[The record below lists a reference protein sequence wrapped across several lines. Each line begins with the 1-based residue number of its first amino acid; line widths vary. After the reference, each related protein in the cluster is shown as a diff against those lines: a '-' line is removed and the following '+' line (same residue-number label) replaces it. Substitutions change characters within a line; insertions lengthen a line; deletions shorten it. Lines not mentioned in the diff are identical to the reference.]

1 MEPDWDDF
9 KVLLALARA
18 GSVAGA
24 ARALGV
30 DNSTVS
36 RRLAA
41 LEDAVGARL
50 LLRGGREFGW
60 TAEGRAAIGAA
71 ESIETA
77 VAQGLRTCRAAR
89 SDVSGS
95 LRLSCPSGL
104 VTPLAGMMLPA
115 VREKHPALAIELIAD
130 NRTVDLAKGEA
141 DMALRM
147 FRPTES
153 GLVAR
158 RTFEMGWGVFA
169 SRAYLAE
176 HGTPASADELA
187 GHRLVL
193 YHELLLRV
201 PGPRWLEA
209 RRGPHTLFLRVD
221 NTEVASNAI
230 ASGGGIGIVPCFE
243 AVGRPDMVRV
253 FPEPMAFNTGW
264 IVYHEATRDTARVRA
279 AVVALVEF
287 FEAHAAL
294 FSGHLEADRKAVPR

>member
-1 MEPDWDDF
+1 MEPSWDDF
-9 KVLLALARA
+9 KVLLALAR
-18 GSVAGA
+18 GRSVASA

-50 LLRGGREFGW
+50 LVRGGREFGW
-60 TAEGRAAIGAA
+60 TSEGRAAIAA
-71 ESIETA
+71 GEAIEAA

-89 SDVSGS
+89 RDVSGS
-95 LRLSCPSGL
+95 IRVSCPSGL
-104 VTPLAGMMLPA
+104 VSPLAGTLLPA
-115 VREKHPALAIELIAD
+115 VRERYPALAFEVVGD

-169 SRAYLAE
+169 SRAYLDE
-176 HGTPASADELA
+176 HGTPTSVDALA
-187 GHRLVL
+187 KHRLVL
-193 YHELLLRV
+193 YLESMLRV
-201 PGPRWLEA
+201 PGPRWLEE
-209 RRGPHTLFLRVD
+209 RRGPETLFLRVD

-243 AVGRPDMVRV
+243 SVGRPDMLRV
-253 FPEPMAFNTGW
+253 FPEPVAFNTGW
-264 IVYHEATRDTARVRA
+264 IVYHESARDTARMRA
-279 AVVALVEF
+279 AIDVLVEF
-287 FEAHAAL
+287 FDAHKAL
-294 FSGHLEADRKAVPR
+294 FSGKSEV